1 MKNGK
6 IDWSGLTS
14 NSTRTDLLKNF
25 ATGEV
30 SGASLYNLYKG
41 TENGGTV
48 RNMLRVL
55 GVDKVRQLARKA
67 LSRRGITL

>member
-6 IDWSGLTS
+6 IDWSSLTS
-14 NSTRTDLLKNF
+14 NPTRTDLLRDF
-25 ATGEV
+25 AAGQV
-30 SGASLYNLYKG
+30 SGTGLYNVYKG
-41 TENGGTV
+41 TENAGTV

-67 LSRRGITL
+67 LSRRGVTL